1 MRKAVS
7 ENCLG
12 TREGI
17 VTNVPGLAAVT
28 AFRDYKDTVGRAT
41 NQITADVE
49 FARPVIPGVRSGM
62 YRCLIGRAWRQGRV
76 SEQ

>member
-17 VTNVPGLAAVT
+17 VTNARRIDEVRHAII
-28 AFRDYKDTVGRAT
+28 
-41 NQITADVE
+41 QI
-49 FARPVIPGVRSGM
+49 
-62 YRCLIGRAWRQGRV
+62 
-76 SEQ
+76 

>member
-41 NQITADVE
+41 NQITADI
-49 FARPVIPGVRSGM
+49 RPA
-62 YRCLIGRAWRQGRV
+62 YRQVDSRAQ
-76 SEQ
+76 